1 MAQENGE
8 TFRLPGPK
16 FKDEVQKALDCY
28 SRHLNPH
35 FSTPTGMLMP
45 RDKQPPPM
53 YGPRG
58 PTVPPQYL
66 PAQRHNPRKRP
77 AGGYNGYPSQ
87 PRQPF
92 RYGGQPPRRPPG
104 LEKDVVPELLRLD
117 WNLWCAGC
125 DVNCR
130 NEEEYRQH
138 LDRHVPCAVAGCTFV
153 GHPMVMKKHASK
165 VHVADRPEAAEA
177 IAKPPSNEEIERWRE
192 ERRKR
197 YPTKQNV
204 IVRQQA
210 QEERFKR
217 GERIEEN
224 KERFPKRPGSNETT
238 HAKPF
243 VASKRQKRRRRGKV
257 PDKCPEEK
265 DSGPGRIAFVGTA
278 ALEDY
283 REPTASNALGML
295 GVYGSDSAS
304 ISEDE
309 DESVSIEPE
318 HPCIVDQK
326 HVPKV
331 LGEVQPKDDGQREQV
346 PPAAVPMVADRSE
359 EKEPQGSATHCK
371 QKHRG
376 RHSDARPI
384 GERPTKKYLLD
395 YSKLRR
401 ATQNTM
407 LEKLLDADIRH
418 ERNVLLQCVRHV
430 VSSQFFGVGQLEET
444 EVKEKG
450 NI

>member
-1 MAQENGE
+1 MAQEKNE
-8 TFRLPGPK
+8 KFRLPGPK
-16 FKDEVQKALDCY
+16 FKDEVQKSLDCY
-28 SRHLNPH
+28 NRHLNPH
-35 FSTPTGMLMP
+35 FSTPTGMLLP

-53 YGPRG
+53 FGPRG

-66 PAQRHNPRKRP
+66 PAQRHNSRKRP
-77 AGGYNGYPSQ
+77 AGGYNGHPSQ

-92 RYGGQPPRRPPG
+92 RCGQPPRGGPPG

-130 NEEEYRQH
+130 NEEEYREH
-138 LDRHVPCAVAGCTFV
+138 LDRHQPCAVAGCTFV
-153 GHPMVMKKHASK
+153 GHPMVMNKHVHK
-165 VHVADRPEAAEA
+165 VHGANRPDATEA
-177 IAKPPSNEEIERWRE
+177 IAKPPSNVEIERWRE

-224 KERFPKRPGSNETT
+224 KERFPKRPGANETQ
-238 HAKPF
+238 HDKPF

-257 PDKCPEEK
+257 ADKCPAEK
-265 DSGPGRIAFVGTA
+265 DSGTGRIAFAGTA

-283 REPTASNALGML
+283 REPTASSNALGML
-295 GVYGSDSAS
+295 GAYGSDSAS
-304 ISEDE
+304 TSEDGE
-309 DESVSIEPE
+309 DSVSIETKQPSIVAQKPDVPE
-318 HPCIVDQK
+318 
-326 HVPKV
+326 V
-331 LGEVQPKDDGQREQV
+331 LGEGQQNDDGQREEV
-346 PPAAVPMVADRSE
+346 PPTAAPMVAERSE
-359 EKEPQGSATHCK
+359 EKDPQGSK
-371 QKHRG
+371 PKHRG
-376 RHSDARPI
+376 KPSDAI
-384 GERPTKKYLLD
+384 GERPTKKFLLD

-401 ATQNTM
+401 STQNTM
-407 LEKLLDADIRH
+407 LEKLLDSDIRH

-430 VSSQFFGVGQLEET
+430 VSSQFFGIGQSEEPD
-444 EVKEKG
+444 VKEKAD
-450 NI
+450 I